1 MTRSKIPTA
10 RVEFDEAI
18 DLRTTHSGSNR
29 RHVLTIDGVTRNLRE
44 WEHVSGIPRNVI
56 RHRLNRGW
64 EPRAAVFTDTTADS
78 SGRDRRA
85 KAMPNFPVVC
95 RGVSTFPMGSV
106 RSFPMFA
113 LDFLRRIA

>member
-64 EPRAAVFTDTTADS
+64 EPRAAVFTDTTADAA
-78 SGRDRRA
+78 GRERRA
-85 KAMPNFPVVC
+85 KAVARLPVVC
-95 RGVSTFPMGSV
+95 RGVSMFPMGSV

-113 LDFLRRIA
+113 LDLLRRIA